1 MNQIFRVIWN
11 HATQSWVAVS
21 ELTKAHKKQSRNSL
35 KAVLGGALVLLS
47 INTAEAAAVGIES
60 TNGATIL
67 LRVIQRLVPMG
78 FLSVLVLIQVQGLI
92 MLLLARM
99 LR

>member
-1 MNQIFRVIWN
+1 MNQIFRIIWN

-60 TNGATIL
+60 TNGTTI
-67 LRVIQRLVPMG
+67 VPGDWWRWG
-78 FLSVLVLIQVQGLI
+78 FY
-92 MLLLARM
+92 RCWY
-99 LR
+99 

>member
-60 TNGATIL
+60 TNGPLL